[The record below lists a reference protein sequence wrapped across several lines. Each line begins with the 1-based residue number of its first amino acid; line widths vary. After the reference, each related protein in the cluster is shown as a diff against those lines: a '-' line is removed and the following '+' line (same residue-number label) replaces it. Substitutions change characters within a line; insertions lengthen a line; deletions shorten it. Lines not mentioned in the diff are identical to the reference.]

1 MTDNSLLDRKLATLP
16 DRCYSTSVG
25 RSAIISVAVLF
36 YLTYHLYQFIFKVL
50 LRQAQA
56 GMFDNL
62 SDKLD
67 GVFKR
72 LKGHGTLTE
81 KNISDGLREVRMAL
95 LEADVHFKVVKK
107 FIADIK
113 ERALGQEVMKSLTP
127 GQQVVKIVNEELT
140 NLMGGSSEEISLKGT
155 HPVAIMMVGL
165 QGSGK
170 TTSSGKL
177 AIHLRKTGRKP
188 YLVPAD
194 VYRPAAIDQ
203 LQKLGEQI
211 DVPVFASSTD
221 MDPVDICQQARVAAQ
236 KEGCDV
242 VLLDTAGRLH
252 IDEELMGELQRI
264 KAAVQPSDILLVA
277 DAMTGQDAVNMAKSF
292 DDALGIGGV
301 VLTKMDGD
309 ARGGAALSIKSV
321 TRKPIKFIGVGE
333 KLNDLEVFHPDRM
346 ASRILGMGDM
356 LTMIEKAQE
365 AVDAKQAAALEK
377 KLRKNQFTLE
387 DFRDQM
393 TQVRKMGSL
402 SDIIGMIPGMGK
414 LKQMKNLEVDDSQL
428 VRIEAIINSMT
439 PQERR
444 HHSIINGSRR
454 KRIAKGSG
462 TKVQDVNQL
471 LKNYTQVMKMMK
483 KLNKGGM
490 RGLGRGMMPF

>member
-1 MTDNSLLDRKLATLP
+1 
-16 DRCYSTSVG
+16 
-25 RSAIISVAVLF
+25 
-36 YLTYHLYQFIFKVL
+36 
-50 LRQAQA
+50 
-56 GMFDNL
+56 MFDNL
-62 SDKLD
+62 SEKLD
-67 GVFKR
+67 GAFKR

-95 LEADVHFKVVKK
+95 LEADVHFKVVKRL
-107 FIADIK
+107 IADIK
-113 ERALGQEVMKSLTP
+113 ERSLGQEVMTSLTP
-127 GQQVVKIVNEELT
+127 GQQVIKIVDEELT
-140 NLMGGSSEEISLKGT
+140 RLMGGQSEEINLSGT
-155 HPVAIMMVGL
+155 HPVAVMMVGL
-165 QGSGK
+165 QGAGK
-170 TTSSGKL
+170 TTTSGKL
-177 AIHLRKTGRKP
+177 AIKLRKSGRKP
-188 YLVPAD
+188 YLAPAD

-203 LQKLGEQI
+203 LQKLGSQI
-211 DVPVFASSTD
+211 DVPVFGATTD

-252 IDEELMGELQRI
+252 IDDELMAELTRI
-264 KAAVQPSDILLVA
+264 KAAVQPADILLVA

-309 ARGGAALSIKSV
+309 ARGGAALSIKSI
-321 TRKPIKFIGVGE
+321 TQKPIKYIGVGE

-346 ASRILGMGDM
+346 ASRILGMGDV
-356 LTMIEKAQE
+356 LSMIEKAQE
-365 AVDAKQAAALEK
+365 VVDTKQAAALEK

-393 TQVRKMGSL
+393 AQVRKMGSL
-402 SDIIGMIPGMGK
+402 TDLIGMIPGMGK
-414 LKQMKNLEVDDSQL
+414 LKQMKNVDMDDSQL

-444 HHSIINGSRR
+444 RHSIINGSRR
-454 KRIAKGSG
+454 RRIAKGSG
-462 TKVQDVNQL
+462 TRVQDVNQL

-490 RGLGRGMMPF
+490 RGLGRGMLPF